1 MMESVSSTNV
11 QAANKPILPEIVLA
25 SASPRRKVLLEDL
38 KIAFKVTAPG
48 VDEKSLDVSRLS
60 PKEKVMALAQFKGA
74 SVAKLCPDALV
85 IAADTIVV
93 LGDEVLEKPIN
104 SEDAS
109 VMLSK
114 LQGSVHSVFSAI
126 AVFYQGQLYLD
137 ALETRVKMRALSQAD
152 IQQYIATGEPL
163 DKAGAYAIQGYGSV
177 LIEWIEG
184 CYFNVVGM
192 SLILLDKL
200 CREAGVSLVFPQER
214 MSCD

>member
-1 MMESVSSTNV
+1 MESVSSTNV